1 MAMDKPRIVIVGAGP
16 AGVRASETL
25 VRSGLRPVVVDE
37 APQAGG
43 QIYRR
48 QPPGFTRR
56 PALLYGFEHAKATAL
71 HRTFDGLASAID
83 YHPRS
88 LAWNAHDNVLYT
100 ATDDRVVKHAYDA
113 LILATGATDR
123 MYPVPGWTRP
133 GVYTLGGAQVA
144 LKYQGCAV
152 GDPVVFMGSSPLL
165 YLVAYQYAKAGARV
179 AAVLDTTPFRK
190 KMSAAVPM
198 LAAGDQLAKG
208 LYYMAALAARGI
220 RIEHGITPV
229 EIKGGE
235 TNDSEV
241 GAPVERLV
249 YRAANGRTREIA
261 CRAVSYGYGIKPEA
275 QLAEIVGCAFRFE
288 PAFRQWLPD
297 VSLDGRVRK
306 GLYLAGD
313 GARIGGAD
321 AAEAS
326 GALSALAL
334 LQDFGIEAQGTAAIA
349 DLQTRL
355 ARAVR
360 FQKAQAGAFAAPV
373 AATAALPDDALVCRC
388 EAITAGDIRNV
399 SGQRLGGR
407 EINRVKAFCRVGM
420 GRCQGRFCGHA
431 ATEIV
436 AAAIGAD
443 IAAVGRLRA
452 AGPVKPVPFAIAPTE
467 IETV

>member
-1 MAMDKPRIVIVGAGP
+1 MDKLRIVVVGAGP

-48 QPPGFTRR
+48 QPPGFTRTAR
-56 PALLYGFEHAKATAL
+56 ALYGFEHTKATQL
-71 HRTFDGLASAID
+71 HRTFDGLGSAID

-100 ATDDRVVKHAYDA
+100 AIDGRVVKHAYDA

-152 GDPVVFMGSSPLL
+152 GDPIVFMGSSPLL
-165 YLVAYQYAKAGARV
+165 YLVAYQYANAGARV
-179 AAVLDTTPFRK
+179 AAVLDTTPFRNK
-190 KMSAAVPM
+190 VGAAVPM
-198 LAAGDQLAKG
+198 LAAGSQLAKG
-208 LYYMAALAARGI
+208 VYYMAALAARGI
-220 RIEHGITPV
+220 RIEHGITPI
-229 EIKGGE
+229 EIKGGAI
-235 TNDSEV
+235 DGADG
-241 GAPVERLV
+241 GAPVETLV
-249 YRAANGRTREIA
+249 YRSANGRTREIA

-288 PAFRQWLPD
+288 PQFRQWLPD
-297 VSLDGRVRK
+297 VGLEGRVRK

-313 GARIGGAD
+313 GARVGGAD

-326 GALSALAL
+326 GALASLAL
-334 LQDFGIEAQGTAAIA
+334 LHDFGIEARGTAATST
-349 DLQTRL
+349 LQNRL
-355 ARAVR
+355 ARAVH
-360 FQKAQAGAFAAPV
+360 FQQAQAGAFATPA
-373 AATAALPDDALVCRC
+373 AATAALPDDVLVCRC
-388 EAITAGDIRNV
+388 EAITAGDIRKV

-443 IAAVGRLRA
+443 IASVGRLRA

-467 IETV
+467 AV